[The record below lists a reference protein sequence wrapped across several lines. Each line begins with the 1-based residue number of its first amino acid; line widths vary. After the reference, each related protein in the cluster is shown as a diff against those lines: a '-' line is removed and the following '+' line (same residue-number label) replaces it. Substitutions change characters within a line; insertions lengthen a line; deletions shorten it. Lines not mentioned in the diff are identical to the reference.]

1 MNNLKEFQSR
11 GKNIPLMSVVTIHP
25 YQTSFKKISKELQI
39 VHLTVEWRKK
49 INHASLEA
57 L

>member
-25 YQTSFKKISKELQI
+25 YQTSFKKISKELQS
-39 VHLTVEWRKK
+39 VHLTMEWRKK